1 MDAIPHEEY
10 RLTFEHELVY
20 PDGTTVR
27 MGAPVTVKQCVL
39 ANTQHEPYKSLLIEE
54 MMKRMKHFVLEE
66 EGTYYASG
74 E

>member
-1 MDAIPHEEY
+1 MDIPHHEEY
-10 RLTFEHELVY
+10 RLTLTHELVY
-20 PDGTTVR
+20 QDGTIVR
-27 MGAPVTVKQCVL
+27 MEAPVTVKQCVL
-39 ANTQHEPYKSLLIEE
+39 LNGQNKQHKSLLIEE